1 MQFPSSLSIQ
11 DQLKQ
16 QAAQLAVDY
25 VHMSLAEDAVI
36 GVGTGSTVN
45 FFIELL
51 AGGKH
56 KRRWR
61 GAISSSEA
69 STARLLAHGIPVLSL
84 NDVDDLPIYVDG
96 ADEITAAGFMLKG
109 GGGALTREKIVASV
123 ASKFVCIADSKKY
136 VEFLGTFPIPVEV
149 IPMAR
154 AAVSR
159 QIKHIFPQAH
169 ITVRSQAE
177 GVPFVTDNG
186 CEILDIRDVQL
197 SDPRTAERNLELIV
211 GVVSVGIF
219 AQRPANKLFLAT
231 EAGVRTIDF

>member
-1 MQFPSSLSIQ
+1 MQFSSSLSTQ

-25 VHMSLAEDAVI
+25 VHASLPDDAVV

-45 FFIELL
+45 FFIDLL
-51 AGGKH
+51 AESKH

-69 STARLLAHGIPVLSL
+69 STARLLAHDIPVLSL
-84 NDVDDLPIYVDG
+84 NDIDNLPIYVDG

-123 ASKFVCIADSKKY
+123 ARQFICIADSKKL
-136 VEFLGTFPIPVEV
+136 VDALGTFPIPIEV

-159 QIKHIFPQAH
+159 QIKQIFPQAQ
-169 ITVRSQAE
+169 ITLRSNAD
-177 GVPFVTDNG
+177 GVPLITDNG
-186 CEILDIRDVQL
+186 CEILDISGVLLAEPL
-197 SDPRTAERNLELIV
+197 SAERDLELIV

-231 EAGVRTIDF
+231 ATGVRTIDF